1 MIKYTDCPNNATYEA
16 FSKCYRHLLL
26 HDNIMVSISGGAD
39 SDIILDMVIR
49 VAREEDIPLDK
60 FHFVWFNTGIEY
72 QATQDHLKQLEAKYG
87 ITIERHRAI
96 KPVPLGCKKHGQ
108 PFLSKQ
114 VSENIDRLQ
123 RHGFKWED
131 EDFETLYKRYPK
143 CRASLKWWCNEHGA
157 KNNGNASNFDIAYNS
172 YLKEFMIA
180 NPPTFRI
187 SQKCCYGA
195 KKDNSHKLL
204 KEYGADLNVIGV
216 RKAEGG
222 LRATSY
228 KSCFSDNHTAGNGNK
243 LKDYDDYRPIF
254 WFTDQDRKEY
264 EEFYGI
270 THSRCYTEYGLKR
283 TGCAGCPFGKDFEME
298 LENARQ
304 FEPKLYTAI
313 SNIFKESYEYTRA
326 YLKFRKEQKRKGNPE
341 QLSFF

>member
-1 MIKYTDCPNNATYEA
+1 MIKFEDCPNIATYEA
-16 FSKCYRHLLL
+16 FSKCYRYLLL
-26 HDNIMVSISGGAD
+26 HERIMVSISGGAD

-49 VAREEDIPLDK
+49 VAKDENIPLDK
-60 FHFVWFNTGIEY
+60 FRFVFFNTGIEY
-72 QATQDHLKQLEAKYG
+72 QATLVHLDELERKYG

-96 KPVPLGCKKHGQ
+96 KPVPLGCKRHGQ

-131 EDFETLYKRYPK
+131 EDFDTLYKRYPK
-143 CRASLKWWCNEHGA
+143 CRASLKWWCNAHGA
-157 KNNGNASNFDIAYNS
+157 KSNGNASSFDIAYNS

-195 KKDNSHKLL
+195 KKDNAHRLV
-204 KEYGADLNVIGV
+204 KEHNIDLNIIGV

-222 LRATSY
+222 SRATSY
-228 KSCFSDNHTAGNGNK
+228 TSCFSEASNKQPYDN
-243 LKDYDDYRPIF
+243 YRPIF
-254 WFTDQDRKEY
+254 WFTNQDKKEY
-264 EEFYGI
+264 AKFYGI

-283 TGCAGCPFGKDFEME
+283 TGCAGCPFGKEFEME

-304 FEPKLYTAI
+304 YEPKLHKAI
-313 SNIFKESYEYTRA
+313 ENIFKESYEYTRA
-326 YLKFRKEQKRKGNPE
+326 YLKFREEQKRKGKPE
-341 QLSFF
+341 QLTFF